1 MLITPNLW
9 NFQGSLTPLLQHKKF
24 LDIPVSNREE
34 ARESHP
40 HPEEPRI
47 RFIVPEEGF
56 ISCVVEKE
64 FPAIPSHLKWR
75 RSPQERREELQG
87 RVTIPRVPKMSQSI
101 PGKPVFPALPGRS
114 RRGSTHT
121 TVAHGTAMWES
132 LVGKPR
138 GKASRESL
146 EGKPQIP

>member
-9 NFQGSLTPLLQHKKF
+9 NFQGSLTPLLQNKKF

-40 HPEEPRI
+40 HPEEPRF

-56 ISCVVEKE
+56 FSCVVEKE

-75 RSPQERREELQG
+75 PSPQERREELLG
-87 RVTIPRVPKMSQSI
+87 RATIPRVPQMLS
-101 PGKPVFPALPGRS
+101 P
-114 RRGSTHT
+114 
-121 TVAHGTAMWES
+121 
-132 LVGKPR
+132 
-138 GKASRESL
+138 
-146 EGKPQIP
+146 